1 MSFARLIIFLPLALS
16 TQASTTNVTPIQKV
30 ISMLDSMQVK
40 GKKEK
45 HEEEVAFSAF
55 HEWCDQ
61 TRAETKKNIAQAA
74 AAIEQLEADI
84 VKAEADVAELTEEI
98 NEQNAMIEKKQGEA
112 DAATEVRE

>member
-1 MSFARLIIFLPLALS
+1 MASLIIATLLLAS
-16 TQASTTNVTPIQKV
+16 SHAASVQETTVVTPLQKV
-30 ISMLDSMQVK
+30 IQMLDSMQVK

-61 TRAETKKNIAQAA
+61 TRAETKKNIAEAA

-84 VKAEADVAELTEEI
+84 VKAEADAAELVEEI
-98 NEQNAMIEKKQGEA
+98 KESDKMIEKKEG
-112 DAATEVRE
+112 